1 MARHSAFNAVE
12 CKAVCGAAMLPF
24 RTSCKGPVNTSKVG
38 SFEGAED
45 EKDIIDEAIYF
56 YRANVLFRNYE
67 LQGKADR
74 LIIYLTLFISACL
87 ARIEKC
93 ASPKE
98 AEKVLQA
105 YALETFAYP
114 GQAGFPFSAFFE
126 KAETTAETDEFKAYF
141 KQLREECAQRV
152 IKVGFTEQGV
162 PNKFWVAFSKR
173 KFMNT
178 AL

>member
-1 MARHSAFNAVE
+1 
-12 CKAVCGAAMLPF
+12 MLPF

-45 EKDIIDEAIYF
+45 EKDIIDEAIHY

-67 LQGKADR
+67 MQGKADR
-74 LIIYLTLFISACL
+74 LIVYLTLYISACL
-87 ARIEKC
+87 QRIEQC
-93 ASPKE
+93 SSPKE
-98 AEKVLQA
+98 AEKKLQT
-105 YALETFAYP
+105 YAIETFAVP
-114 GQAGFPFSAFFE
+114 GQHGFPFSSFFE
-126 KAETTAETDEFKAYF
+126 KPETPAEADEFKAYF
-141 KQLREECAQRV
+141 KQLREETAQRM
-152 IKVGFTEQGV
+152 IPIAFTEEGK